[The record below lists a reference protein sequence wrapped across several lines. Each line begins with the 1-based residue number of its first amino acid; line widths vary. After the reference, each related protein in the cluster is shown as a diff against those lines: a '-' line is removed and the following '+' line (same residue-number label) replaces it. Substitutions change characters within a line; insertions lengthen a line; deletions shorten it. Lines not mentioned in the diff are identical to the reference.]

1 MKQILFVYGTLMKGH
16 CNDHYLR
23 EQKYLGIGKLK
34 NYEMY
39 HVDVYPG
46 IIMNQGDSVVG
57 ELYEIDDD
65 VLKTLDIVENEGTLF
80 RREQLNIVLDCNELE
95 AHVYVWNK
103 AVNVKMQKVTEMP
116 WQPDENEPCR
126 CHFQKLTDENPLEN
140 ARWPIILK
148 TESGDFF
155 ETCTIRGAVAAVL
168 GGDYLDNP
176 RKKDD
181 WQKRLKYGMDE
192 IMAKQENQHVV
203 IHDQV
208 KGVVAENC
216 TFMDEVEL
224 CDIQKETEFVHIE
237 TERAFLFSLVRLE
250 KIKLYQRK
258 NETYFKDWSDD
269 GNDPT
274 VARIMDNG
282 EYEDLQTFDL
292 EELTKQTWKEL

>member
-1 MKQILFVYGTLMKGH
+1 
-16 CNDHYLR
+16 
-23 EQKYLGIGKLK
+23 
-34 NYEMY
+34 
-39 HVDVYPG
+39 
-46 IIMNQGDSVVG
+46 
-57 ELYEIDDD
+57 
-65 VLKTLDIVENEGTLF
+65 
-80 RREQLNIVLDCNELE
+80 
-95 AHVYVWNK
+95 
-103 AVNVKMQKVTEMP
+103 
-116 WQPDENEPCR
+116 
-126 CHFQKLTDENPLEN
+126 
-140 ARWPIILK
+140 
-148 TESGDFF
+148 
-155 ETCTIRGAVAAVL
+155 
-168 GGDYLDNP
+168 
-176 RKKDD
+176 
-181 WQKRLKYGMDE
+181 
-192 IMAKQENQHVV
+192 MAKQENQHVV